1 MQDVAKIA
9 SEMNAPDAQTR
20 VIADTFDQRAPNY
33 GKGEWHRVYAER
45 LVELAALQPRQ
56 VVLDAGAGTGFA
68 AVAIAR
74 AVGPT
79 GRVVAIDISPGML
92 AEARTAID
100 AAGITNVE
108 VAQADATTLS
118 QFDASTFDAVICAA
132 ALLYMP
138 VASAL
143 REWHRVLA
151 PGGLVGFSTMC
162 EGSPKAGQLFR
173 DCAREFGVD
182 GLEDPSAALGSAVR
196 CRAALTAAGFRDL
209 AVIAEHVDFSA
220 ADLERAWDSN
230 SRSPSHIAV
239 RELSDVD
246 REALRARYESALS
259 DRLASD
265 ATFARADV
273 LYAFGRT

>member
-1 MQDVAKIA
+1 
-9 SEMNAPDAQTR
+9 MNAPDHSNR
-20 VIADTFDQRAPNY
+20 VIAETFDQRAPNY
-33 GKGEWHRVYAER
+33 GKGAWHRIYAER
-45 LVELAALQPRQ
+45 LVELAALEPHQS
-56 VVLDAGAGTGFA
+56 VLDAGAGTGFA

-74 AVGPT
+74 SVGPS

-108 VAQADATTLS
+108 VAQTDATNLP

-143 REWHRVLA
+143 EEWHRVLK

-173 DCAREFGVD
+173 DCAREFGVA
-182 GLEDPSAALGSAVR
+182 GLEDPSAALGSNDR
-196 CRAALTAAGFRDL
+196 CRAALSAAGFHDL
-209 AVIAEHVDFSA
+209 TVVAEHVYFSA

-230 SRSPSHIAV
+230 SRSASHTAV
-239 RELSDVD
+239 RELSDVNL
-246 REALRARYESALS
+246 EALRARYESALS
-259 DRLASD
+259 ARLAAD
-265 ATFARADV
+265 AAFARADV
-273 LYAFGRT
+273 LYAFGRK